1 MFDVILFLVA
11 SAGCLNACGDEPV
24 QVDRQM
30 RVTGG
35 TGSLQVELIP
45 DRFIWRRYET
55 VTGKARFRNKGQTTL
70 SIHQLAAAAGLEYS
84 QIQRIE
90 KGKVNF
96 AFTTLV
102 ALAQGLDVDVHVLLA
117 EYKIPR

>member
-1 MFDVILFLVA
+1 MNNKEKILL
-11 SAGCLNACGDEPV
+11 
-24 QVDRQM
+24 
-30 RVTGG
+30 
-35 TGSLQVELIP
+35 
-45 DRFIWRRYET
+45 RFATHLTKLRKE
-55 VTGKARFRNKGQTTL
+55 KGL
-70 SIHQLAAAAGLEYS
+70 SIRQLAASSGLEYS

-102 ALAQGLDVDVHVLLA
+102 TLAQGLDIDLNILLE

>member
-1 MFDVILFLVA
+1 MNNKEKILL
-11 SAGCLNACGDEPV
+11 
-24 QVDRQM
+24 
-30 RVTGG
+30 
-35 TGSLQVELIP
+35 
-45 DRFIWRRYET
+45 RFAAHLTKLRKE
-55 VTGKARFRNKGQTTL
+55 KGI
-70 SIHQLAAAAGLEYS
+70 SIRQLAAASGLEYS

-102 ALAQGLDVDVHVLLA
+102 ALAQGLDLDVHILLE

>member
-1 MFDVILFLVA
+1 MNNKEKILL
-11 SAGCLNACGDEPV
+11 
-24 QVDRQM
+24 
-30 RVTGG
+30 
-35 TGSLQVELIP
+35 
-45 DRFIWRRYET
+45 RFATHLTKLRKE
-55 VTGKARFRNKGQTTL
+55 KGL
-70 SIHQLAAAAGLEYS
+70 SIRQLAASSGLEYS

-102 ALAQGLDVDVHVLLA
+102 TLAQGLDIDLHILLE

>member
-1 MFDVILFLVA
+1 MTNKEKIL
-11 SAGCLNACGDEPV
+11 
-24 QVDRQM
+24 
-30 RVTGG
+30 T
-35 TGSLQVELIP
+35 
-45 DRFIWRRYET
+45 RFATHLTRLRKER
-55 VTGKARFRNKGQTTL
+55 GL
-70 SIHQLAAAAGLEYS
+70 SIRQLAAAAGLEYS

-102 ALAQGLDVDVHVLLA
+102 ALAQGLDIDLHLLLE